1 MRGAL
6 IGFGFLGSVSPGA
19 TTQRCGSRAAA
30 PAELRRIAP
39 PSPAL
44 GWRTAVF
51 HRPQCIDE
59 PRRPQRFRPRQ
70 LPHALRLRVEG
81 GIRETTKPAWH
92 GPFDGAYEGLAARIL
107 RGRWSSSTPMW
118 EQLRTEKE
126 WLNCSASC
134 LFVL

>member
-6 IGFGFLGSVSPGA
+6 IGFGFLGSVSPSA

-81 GIRETTKPAWH
+81 GSAKPQNLLGTVPSMEHMRVLPH
-92 GPFDGAYEGLAARIL
+92 G
-107 RGRWSSSTPMW
+107 S
-118 EQLRTEKE
+118 
-126 WLNCSASC
+126 
-134 LFVL
+134 